1 MFESV
6 HTDRL
11 PRVEGSMVAKELLV
25 ATGKLMV
32 YYHDDPLPLALAVPE
47 DPNPKINTKS
57 RF

>member
-11 PRVEGSMVAKELLV
+11 PRVEGSMVAKELLI
-25 ATGKLMV
+25 ATGKLLV
-32 YYHDDPLPLALAVPE
+32 YYDVPTLAVPE